1 LKNESFPA
9 DKETRG
15 GNDTE
20 KLATLQGVV
29 SPTERQK
36 LIKAGSTK
44 PAQIITTPAKM
55 EQEILD
61 FKLDQQKN
69 GRAEETVRARIQ
81 TLRQV
86 SQICDIDDPEIVKL
100 WLADQKNEH
109 HFTKACT
116 WNNSTKNK
124 FIETYT
130 IFLHY
135 IGKTW
140 TPPKYAINEK
150 LPFIPTEQEIDILIA
165 GSRRMLAAILQTL
178 KETGMR
184 IGELTQLTTTHI
196 DTERKIVNITP
207 EKGSN
212 PRILPI
218 SDKLIAMMNNLPH
231 YPSAH
236 YKTIFQSHKNT
247 LRGSFCKK
255 RKQLAT
261 RFNNPRLLQISFHT
275 LRHWKGTMEYHATK
289 DILHVKQILGHKSI
303 MSTMIYIN
311 LEAALFNFTDEWTCK
326 TAKTPEEAIQLIQT
340 GFEKADTMGEIHIYR
355 KRK

>member
-1 LKNESFPA
+1 M
-9 DKETRG
+9 
-15 GNDTE
+15 
-20 KLATLQGVV
+20 V
-29 SPTERQK
+29 SPTEKQK

-44 PAQIITTPAKM
+44 PAQITTEPAQIITRPAQIITTPAQM
-55 EQEILD
+55 EREILD

-69 GRAEETVRARIQ
+69 GRAEETVRARIR

-116 WNNSTKNK
+116 WINSTKNK

-130 IFLHY
+130 AFLRFT
-135 IGKTW
+135 GKTW
-140 TPPKYAINEK
+140 TPPKYAINQK

-184 IGELTQLTTTHI
+184 IGELTQLTATHI

-218 SDKLIAMMNNLPH
+218 SDKLIGMMNNLPH
-231 YPSAH
+231 YPRTH
-236 YKTIFQSHKNT
+236 YQTVFQSDKNT
-247 LRGSFCKK
+247 LRGSFSKL
-255 RKQLAT
+255 RKQLAA

-289 DILHVKQILGHKSI
+289 DILHVKQILGHKSV

-311 LEAALFNFTDEWTCK
+311 LEAALFLQTDENFTCK
-326 TAKTPEEAIQLIQT
+326 VAHNEQEETELINA
-340 GFEKADTMGEIHIYR
+340 GFQHINNRGELAFYK